1 MDNEILRYFYMYNMF
16 CVNCNYCFFVF
27 WYLYRVNG
35 KLNGGFLNMKFNVYF
50 ILCISILLFVR
61 VLEGYIIK
69 FLMNFYNVLEVCIVG
84 CYLEG
89 LEK

>member
-27 WYLYRVNG
+27 WYFGRVDG
-35 KLNGGFLNMKFNVYF
+35 KLNRGFLNMKFNVYF
-50 ILCISILLFVR
+50 ILCIGILLYVR
-61 VLEGYIIK
+61 ILEGDIIK
-69 FLMNFYNVLEVCIVG
+69 ILMNFYNVFEVCIVG
-84 CYLEG
+84 CYLEW